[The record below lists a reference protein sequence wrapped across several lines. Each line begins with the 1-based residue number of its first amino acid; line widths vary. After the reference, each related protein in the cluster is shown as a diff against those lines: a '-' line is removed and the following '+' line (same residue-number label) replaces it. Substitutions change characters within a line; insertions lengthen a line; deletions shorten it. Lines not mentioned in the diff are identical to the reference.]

1 MEKFKNKL
9 IVIVAIC
16 LMYNNAWSQMEK
28 LKVLPEDFKK
38 WSTLSGEAISPDGLW
53 TTYMLRYEN
62 KIDTIFVQNNKTLKK
77 YFFANATK
85 VEFSPDSK
93 SVVIQT
99 KDNTFSI
106 QDLRKESSLKIN
118 DVARF
123 EFSEIGNYLVVLQ
136 NLGSKKRLLMY
147 NDKSQIIYTIPDT
160 NDFKISNDGKLA
172 VYTPLGITIYTNQKK
187 TEERMILQDSIHK
200 IKKMVWSKSGNVLTF
215 LQEEKSIQANSPNHK
230 IYSYNWST
238 NTLSCLDNKNEKLKT
253 FIISAAMQTPII
265 LSTDGSQVFFY
276 YTATVVKEP
285 QNDIVEVWDAETK
298 LVYPAQKLFG
308 DSRSI
313 PKIAVWYSDSGLV
326 NLLATD
332 EFPMSILTSD
342 KKYVLNYSH
351 LTNEPQYEIVSVV
364 DYHLTEVK
372 TGKTKVLL
380 SKQTTAPYTIGS
392 SPSGRYIN
400 YFRDGNWWIY
410 DITEEI
416 HTNITSNLDV
426 SFDNVDFDEPGR
438 SNGYKCPGWSSDN
451 KYIIVYDKYDIWLI
465 SPEGKTQQRITKGR
479 ENNISYRICD
489 YLYLSE
495 KTQGSADF
503 VKRNFNISEGIVLTA
518 TGQDMATGYFLWN
531 DKNKL
536 KKIVYGEAKFS
547 RLKKANL
554 ADKYIFLEE
563 DFHTPPV
570 LNYIEDGRTKTI
582 KLFQTNSHFKNY
594 QWGTSK
600 LITYKNRK
608 GDDLQS
614 ALFYPAGYQPGK
626 KYPMIVYIYSKL
638 SQNLHEYNNPTM
650 YQPIGFP
657 PSNYTV
663 DGYLVLMPDIKYT
676 VGTPGESI
684 LDCVESAVNAVKA
697 MGIVETDHIGL
708 IGHSYGGYE
717 TCLLLTQTSTFAAAV
732 AGASVTNMLSSYLSI
747 NTVTAAKMDWR
758 YESQQYRMA
767 STPFENLDG
776 YIKNSA
782 VTNASKITTPLLS
795 WSGKDDTSV
804 DWRQSIELHLA
815 LRRLQKRNVFLAYKN
830 QGHILTDEV
839 AQFDLTARIKDWF
852 NYYLKNK
859 PSQNI
864 EISTNQF

>member
-1 MEKFKNKL
+1 MDKFKNKL
-9 IVIVAIC
+9 IVVVAIC
-16 LMYNNAWSQMEK
+16 LMYNNAWSQKEK
-28 LKVLPEDFKK
+28 LKVLPEDYKK

-93 SVVIQT
+93 SVVIQM

-106 QDLRKESSLKIN
+106 QDLKKESRLKIN

-123 EFSEIGNYLVVLQ
+123 EFSEVGNYVVVLQ
-136 NLGSKKRLLMY
+136 NLGSKNKLLMY
-147 NDKSQIIYTIPDT
+147 NDKNKIIHSIPNT
-160 NDFKISNDGKLA
+160 YDFKISTDGKLA
-172 VYTPLGITIYTNQKK
+172 VYTNLGISIYTNQKK
-187 TEERMILQDSIHK
+187 REERLILQDTIHK

-215 LQEEKSIQANSPNHK
+215 LQEEKPIQNNPLNHK
-230 IYSYNWST
+230 IYSYNGST
-238 NTLSCLDNKNEKLKT
+238 KKLSFLDNKNEKLKT
-253 FIISAAMQTPII
+253 FSISAAMQTPII

-285 QNDIVEVWDAETK
+285 QNDIVEVWDGETK

-308 DSRSI
+308 DSSST

-351 LTNEPQYEIVSVV
+351 LTNEPQYEMVSVV

-372 TGKTKVLL
+372 TGKTKLLL

-426 SFDNVDFDEPGR
+426 SFDNVDFDEAGR
-438 SNGYKCPGWSSDN
+438 SNGYKCPGWSADN
-451 KYIIVYDKYDIWLI
+451 KYIILYDKYDIWLI
-465 SPEGKTQQRITKGR
+465 SPEGKVQKRITNGR
-479 ENNISYRICD
+479 ESKITYRICD

-503 VKRNFNISEGIVLTA
+503 VKRNFDLSKGIVLTA
-518 TGQDMATGYFLWN
+518 NGQDKATGYFLWT
-531 DKNKL
+531 DKNNL
-536 KKIVYGEAKFS
+536 KEMVYGNVRFS
-547 RLKKANL
+547 RLKKANK
-554 ADKYIFLEE
+554 ADKFIFIEE
-563 DFHTPPV
+563 DFQTPPL
-570 LNYIEDGRTKTI
+570 LNYIDNGRAKPT
-582 KLFQTNSHFKNY
+582 KLFQTNAHFKNY

-600 LITYKNRK
+600 LISYKNNK
-608 GDDLQS
+608 GDDLQG
-614 ALFYPAGYQPGK
+614 ALFYPVGYQPGK

-638 SQNLHEYNNPTM
+638 SQNIHEYNNPTM

-657 PSNYTV
+657 PSNYTI

-676 VGTPGESI
+676 VGAPGESI
-684 LDCVESAVNAVKA
+684 LDCVESAVNSVKE

-717 TCLLLTQTSTFAAAV
+717 TCLLLTKTSMFAAAV

-747 NTVTAAKMDWR
+747 NTITAVKMDWR

-767 STPFENLDG
+767 STPFENLEG
-776 YIKNSA
+776 YIKNST

-795 WSGKDDTSV
+795 WSGKDDNSV

-815 LRRLQKRNVFLAYKN
+815 LRRLQKRNVFLAYSN
-830 QGHILTDEV
+830 QGHILTDQL
-839 AQFDLTARIKDWF
+839 AQFDLTTRIKEWF

-859 PSQNI
+859 AAQNM
-864 EISTNQF
+864 EISTNKL